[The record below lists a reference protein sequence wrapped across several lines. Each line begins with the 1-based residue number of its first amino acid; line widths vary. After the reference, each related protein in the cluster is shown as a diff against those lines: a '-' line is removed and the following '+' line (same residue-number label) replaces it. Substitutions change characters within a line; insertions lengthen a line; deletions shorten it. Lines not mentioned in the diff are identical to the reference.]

1 MLKHKHQKSGFSLIE
16 LLVVISV
23 LTLLMGLVFPLLGA
37 LRSSNI
43 LGSGVTIVS
52 SAVASARSYIYRGN
66 TKVLPDVRDG
76 SSKGA
81 AAVITANDIFF
92 VVHDPAVRLGSN
104 TSGQFAILTD
114 YLGYTTP
121 AGANAPLKLPAGV
134 GVAGLVREGTN
145 RLLAPPFAVR
155 FDENG
160 NLIVSDIAGTS
171 QTERPSYV
179 LVDGD
184 GNGSFPASPA
194 YRNNYDPE
202 AWDESSED
210 FVTANENNL
219 PFDMIESVPAVIV
232 FNKIDFL
239 EQFPNGWPDGGSVD
253 AGSAQYTWIT
263 ENGRILW
270 FSRHSGVV
278 SREGSQQQN

>member
-1 MLKHKHQKSGFSLIE
+1 MLKIKHQKSGFSLVE

-23 LTLLMGLVFPLLGA
+23 LVLLMGLVFPLLGA

-92 VVHDPAVRLGSN
+92 VVQDPTVRLGSN
-104 TSGQFAILTD
+104 TSGPFAILTD

-121 AGANAPLKLPAGV
+121 AEANAPLKLPSGV
-134 GVAGLVREGTN
+134 GVAGLVRVGGTN

-155 FDENG
+155 FDEHG
-160 NLIVSDIAGTS
+160 NLIVSDLAGTS

-179 LVDGD
+179 LVDRDGD
-184 GNGSFPASPA
+184 GSFPASPA
-194 YRNNYDPE
+194 YRNSYDPE
-202 AWDESSED
+202 EWDEDSDS
-210 FVTANENNL
+210 FVSANENKL

-239 EQFPNGWPDGGSVD
+239 EQFPNGWETGGEFTS
-253 AGSAQYTWIT
+253 SSPEYTWIT
-263 ENGRILW
+263 QNGRVLW

-278 SREGSQQQN
+278 SREGSQNN